1 MMHFHMKSLLLWIF
15 DKFLRYRPLGQFVYK
30 IMVKSHEAVIGRD
43 FLKKNIL
50 GPLLSINH
58 FE

>member
-1 MMHFHMKSLLLWIF
+1 MKSLLLWIF